1 MDNTY
6 MKIHH
11 HYLHPSAFCSN
22 SNAQPS
28 LVLRATPE
36 VETTSTARLGR
47 GQDLHSLL
55 QVETTSTACLGRG
68 QDHHSLLQ
76 VETTSTACLGRR
88 QDHHSLLQSG
98 ARSTSSTTSNVWRAR
113 PTGRSPVLFLQTE
126 DIFAKMEA
134 VAAIHWQGGD
144 ESYK

>member
-1 MDNTY
+1 MLVQISAAGEGEDNRCQTT
-6 MKIHH
+6 MEV
-11 HYLHPSAFCSN
+11 PPN
-22 SNAQPS
+22 SLDRRRSTPTTTWDGGP
-28 LVLRATPE
+28 LVGTE
-36 VETTSTARLGR
+36 EGR
-47 GQDLHSLL
+47 NQ
-55 QVETTSTACLGRG
+55 R

-134 VAAIHWQGGD
+134 VAAIHWQGGTRVTS
-144 ESYK
+144 ESEAAIDL